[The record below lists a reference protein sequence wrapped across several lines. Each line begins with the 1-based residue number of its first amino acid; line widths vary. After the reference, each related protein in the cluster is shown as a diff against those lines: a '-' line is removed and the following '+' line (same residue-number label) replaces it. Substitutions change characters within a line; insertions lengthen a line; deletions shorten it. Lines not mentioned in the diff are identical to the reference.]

1 MQDFIT
7 DLSEPDHA
15 CMVHR
20 LRVQPDDFIL
30 DILIYAESLVYFLDS
45 GYLGGFLGI
54 IACLHL
60 HRTYQSRLSVQGIH
74 GARLLQFLPLFHS
87 PRKQPGLLVVYDIAS
102 YLLPENGRVAVSV
115 EIVVGNLEC
124 ETEVVAESVQEFA
137 GSPVRSGDD
146 GAEFGRTGDENC
158 RFQPDHLQV
167 RLHRD
172 VVRILEIHIIL
183 LSFADLGGRH
193 GKEVQDFGKDGGR
206 SLGYPAVAVY
216 QHHVSRKD
224 SGIVAPFAAD
234 CRNAP
239 AHIGIVHYVIVNQ
252 SEAVEYFQGGSRF
265 ENAFVDIVPEKGI
278 GKKAETGAHPFSA
291 DSHHIPQRVVKPIR
305 FIVECN
311 VFEQTVYSL
320 LNPGFSDHTIVF
332 KHYKD
337 RKTSALRQH
346 RKEIFPKFV
355 RFPTGIT
362 IYGQRHMQAENIATV
377 VKHTGS
383 HYLLS
388 RLPEW
393 DLFPAVLRGRIRLK
407 GSGSTNPV
415 AVGDRVV
422 YECGDGHPTL
432 ENPAVIRSVAERTNY
447 VIRKSANLSRQS
459 HIIAANVDQA
469 MIVAT
474 LDFPEVKL
482 PFLDR
487 ILVTC
492 EIYSVHPVIV
502 LNKIDLF
509 REAYGAQLDAFHRI
523 YEGAGYGI
531 IEVSALTGE
540 GVQELRSACKDRI
553 SLFSGVSGVGKSS
566 LIKALDPSVDVK
578 IGEISEAHL
587 QGRHTTTFYEMYP
600 LSSGGFIIDTPGIR
614 GFGLVDVEPEEI
626 ALYFPEMLRA
636 SEKCRFTPCTHTHE
650 PGCAVK
656 AAVEEGTISYERYSS
671 YIGMLDEGKKYR

>member
-1 MQDFIT
+1 
-7 DLSEPDHA
+7 
-15 CMVHR
+15 
-20 LRVQPDDFIL
+20 
-30 DILIYAESLVYFLDS
+30 
-45 GYLGGFLGI
+45 
-54 IACLHL
+54 
-60 HRTYQSRLSVQGIH
+60 
-74 GARLLQFLPLFHS
+74 
-87 PRKQPGLLVVYDIAS
+87 
-102 YLLPENGRVAVSV
+102 
-115 EIVVGNLEC
+115 
-124 ETEVVAESVQEFA
+124 
-137 GSPVRSGDD
+137 
-146 GAEFGRTGDENC
+146 
-158 RFQPDHLQV
+158 
-167 RLHRD
+167 
-172 VVRILEIHIIL
+172 
-183 LSFADLGGRH
+183 
-193 GKEVQDFGKDGGR
+193 
-206 SLGYPAVAVY
+206 
-216 QHHVSRKD
+216 
-224 SGIVAPFAAD
+224 
-234 CRNAP
+234 
-239 AHIGIVHYVIVNQ
+239 
-252 SEAVEYFQGGSRF
+252 
-265 ENAFVDIVPEKGI
+265 
-278 GKKAETGAHPFSA
+278 
-291 DSHHIPQRVVKPIR
+291 
-305 FIVECN
+305 
-311 VFEQTVYSL
+311 
-320 LNPGFSDHTIVF
+320 
-332 KHYKD
+332 
-337 RKTSALRQH
+337 
-346 RKEIFPKFV
+346 
-355 RFPTGIT
+355 
-362 IYGQRHMQAENIATV
+362 MQAENIATV
-377 VKHTGS
+377 VKNTGS

-671 YIGMLDEGKKYR
+671 YLGMLDEGKKYR